1 MSKGNIMNW
10 SKYLVRFTPAL
21 SALLFFAISS
31 GTAFSA
37 VDSPTYAERLGWP
50 EGTKAV
56 IFHVDDAGRSHG
68 TNLGTIKALEEG
80 VGTSTSIM
88 MPRSG
93 AEEFVAY
100 VKAHPAV
107 DAGLH
112 LDLARGAAADDAEK
126 EIRAQIDKALSMGIT
141 PTHLDGEGA
150 MQFNTEYTDRFV
162 KVAMEKKIPLLFY
175 GGHMQYI
182 SAEAGSNKDLF
193 LSISKKLWD
202 SGLPVIDDILAQRSH
217 SEVYEERKTNLIELL
232 REMKPG
238 ITEVIFHCSVKTDDE
253 GINEASAGPGP
264 MAMEGN
270 APSGGPGPMGAGA
283 TPSGA
288 PGGPMAAG
296 AMPSGAPGG
305 MGDMSLEGEM
315 DVRLLTD
322 PDIKAFI
329 QSEGIVL
336 TTWREL
342 MERRGQA
349 GI

>member
-1 MSKGNIMNW
+1 MTC
-10 SKYLVRFTPAL
+10 SKYLIGSTRAL
-21 SALLFFAISS
+21 SALLFFLVSS

-37 VDSPTYAERLGWP
+37 GDAPTYAERLGWP
-50 EGTKAV
+50 KGTRAV
-56 IFHVDDAGRSHG
+56 IFHVDDAGRSRG
-68 TNLGTIKALEEG
+68 SNLGTIQALEEG
-80 VGTSTSIM
+80 VGSSTSIM

-93 AEEFVAY
+93 AEAFAAY
-100 VKAHPAV
+100 VKAHPSV

-112 LDLARGAAADDAEK
+112 LDITRGISADDAEK
-126 EIRAQIDKALSMGIT
+126 EIRAQIDKAFSMGLS

-150 MQFNTEYTDRFV
+150 MQFNTQYTDRFV

-217 SEVYEERKTNLIELL
+217 SEEYEERKANLIELL
-232 REMKPG
+232 SDMNPG

-253 GINEASAGPGP
+253 DTNES
-264 MAMEGN
+264 
-270 APSGGPGPMGAGA
+270 
-283 TPSGA
+283 SGA
-288 PGGPMAAG
+288 PGPMNMANNEAHGGPEAMPSGTPDDPMAAG
-296 AMPSGAPGG
+296 ALPPGAPGA

-315 DVRLLTD
+315 DIRLLTD
-322 PDIKAFI
+322 PGIKAFME
-329 QSEGIVL
+329 SEGIVL

-342 MERRGQA
+342 MSRRMQVTNQ
-349 GI
+349 